1 MEPPGIS
8 RLDSG
13 SPGPMVS
20 DNAPPPP
27 SLKPAQT
34 GREDDWDSPAVI
46 RIATRMDQLGGQQQR
61 ALALLE
67 QYSQTAAGNASQ
79 LAEALRAAI
88 ENQSNQRRE
97 IDLIKQQIEAL
108 LQNHR

>member
-1 MEPPGIS
+1 MEPPGTS
-8 RLDSG
+8 RHD
-13 SPGPMVS
+13 PGPPGPKVL
-20 DNAPPPP
+20 DNALPPRF
-27 SLKPAQT
+27 SERAQT
-34 GREDDWDSPAVI
+34 GREDDWDSPAVT
-46 RIATRMDQLGGQQQR
+46 RIATRMDQLGGQQQK